1 MSLDFRKNDECPN
14 ILPEN
19 IYYKIKNLPHKL
31 NPPYYDMTLQPP
43 MKEFNQTLKKKKKK
57 KKV

>member
-19 IYYKIKNLPHKL
+19 IYYKIKNLPHTVKPSL
-31 NPPYYDMTLQPP
+31 LWYDTPTAD
-43 MKEFNQTLKKKKKK
+43 EG
-57 KKV
+57 V